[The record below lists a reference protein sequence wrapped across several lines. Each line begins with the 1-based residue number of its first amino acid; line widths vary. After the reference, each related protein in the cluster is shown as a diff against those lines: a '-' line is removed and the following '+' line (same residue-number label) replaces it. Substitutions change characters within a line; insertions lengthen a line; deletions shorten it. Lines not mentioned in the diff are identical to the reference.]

1 MWGAEGQFS
10 EYKRPRPT
18 QISCRRHKERAAQS
32 QSESVLGCHSRASRL
47 RSDVLKENS
56 SEEDMFPFNELTEN
70 PRRGRRSP
78 SSPRPA
84 YVQPWMSPPSQLMDQ
99 PWREQTFSRL
109 DRNFLLDD
117 LQNYDTQTRTVTEPR
132 ILLVG
137 QTGAGKSSFFN
148 SLNSIFRDHVTMQAL
163 CGYGDIN
170 VSKKFRTYSVSL
182 GAGGRKLPY
191 ILCDTMGLER
201 SGFEEGIKVEDIISV
216 IKGHVSD
223 MYEFNPR
230 AAINCHDPHYIRSP
244 SVKDKMHCVVFVVDA
259 NKIVNLPKFQLLKK
273 FKEIKSEV
281 NSLGIPLLVLVTKI
295 DKACMEV
302 QKDLTKV
309 YSSRYL
315 HEKVTQLGQM
325 LGVPVSS
332 ISLVKN
338 YATETEL
345 NFSMDLLILKAL
357 QQMLRAIDVY
367 FEETNVR
374 RTTLW

>member
-1 MWGAEGQFS
+1 MLGRGQRGNAKNHQGLIRQRI
-10 EYKRPRPT
+10 KRAVSLHSRLESGGGRTRQERGEWRRPEER
-18 QISCRRHKERAAQS
+18 QIVART
-32 QSESVLGCHSRASRL
+32 VLGASRL

-56 SEEDMFPFNELTEN
+56 SEEDMFPFN
-70 PRRGRRSP
+70 
-78 SSPRPA
+78 
-84 YVQPWMSPPSQLMDQ
+84 
-99 PWREQTFSRL
+99 
-109 DRNFLLDD
+109 
-117 LQNYDTQTRTVTEPR
+117 TRTVTEPR